1 MEQNYFY
8 TRYFVS
14 QPNKD
19 IKMTFYEF
27 IYAEIRES
35 HVFAVTSDILAENR
49 MNYGE

>member
-1 MEQNYFY
+1 MEQYYFY
-8 TRYFVS
+8 TRCFVS

-19 IKMTFYEF
+19 IKITFYEF

-35 HVFAVTSDILAENR
+35 HFAVTSDILAENH

>member
-1 MEQNYFY
+1 MEQYYFY

-27 IYAEIRES
+27 IYAEIWEL
-35 HVFAVTSDILAENR
+35 HVFAVTSNILAENH